1 MKRDAIDFHVIP
13 EKQQAIHARLENWAS
28 WVKPRQSW
36 PVHPMFRQCRSNAWQ
51 WHPPEHRPT
60 CDTQDAVKLENII
73 GTMPEPFRT
82 ALRWWYVFPIP
93 PWHARKYFATTT
105 EGLDRLVKDART
117 MLANLDQ

>member
-1 MKRDAIDFHVIP
+1 MTQSTFTSSPRK
-13 EKQQAIHARLENWAS
+13 QAIHARLENWAA

-36 PVHPMFRQCRSNAWQ
+36 PGASNVPTVPVECVAVA
-51 WHPPEHRPT
+51 PTEHRPT
-60 CDTQDAVKLENII
+60 CDTQDAVRLEKII

-93 PWHARKYFATTT
+93 PWRARKYFATTA

-117 MLANLDQ
+117 MLANLSQ